1 MTHQL
6 NPFLICFLLTIS
18 LLAQVASGQNARIP
32 EKDLADQSAFLEAN
46 REMILGNLEK
56 AETLF
61 SGLVRKHPDQAAI
74 FYALAQIQTAREDFP
89 NALTNTRKARKLD
102 PENVWYAILE
112 GDILEQTGRYQDA
125 ANLFAQLARSHP
137 KGNTITSSGHS
148 S

>member
-1 MTHQL
+1 MLNLMTHQL

-102 PENVWYAILE
+102 PENVWYKA
-112 GDILEQTGRYQDA
+112 
-125 ANLFAQLARSHP
+125 
-137 KGNTITSSGHS
+137 
-148 S
+148 